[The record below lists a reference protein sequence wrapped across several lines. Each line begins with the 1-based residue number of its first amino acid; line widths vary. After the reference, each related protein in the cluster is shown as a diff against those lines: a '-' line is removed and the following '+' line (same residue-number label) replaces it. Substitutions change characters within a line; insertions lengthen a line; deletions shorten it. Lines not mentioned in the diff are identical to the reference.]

1 MAAAALALALT
12 GLTGQASA
20 AGREPMPA
28 DPTLA
33 DLTFLTAHNAM
44 HNTEDQGRSTL
55 AAPNQP
61 HRIARQLDDGV
72 RALMLDAHH
81 ADGRVRMCHA
91 IPVLNPC
98 GSNADAATVFT
109 AIADFLDRDREAAVT
124 VFLEDYTTA
133 DQLTAELGPL
143 LAPDGRL
150 GSKVFRPD
158 AAGVREN
165 GWPTVS
171 SLREAGRAPP
181 LHRRH
186 RRLRPR
192 PRQEPPRLHGAE
204 GLDGGELLVHGRRHR
219 RRRLVLLQ
227 PLGRRAAHPRGTRL
241 PPPLRHE
248 PLPRRPHVPDLPQRQ
263 RQTPGPRRE
272 PLPPGR
278 RQEAQL
284 PRRRPVR
291 RRQPDVRRR
300 RPEHL
305 HVPLIRTHQVVSTST
320 QAAAP
325 RP

>member
-1 MAAAALALALT
+1 MRARRTFTGRCAVAAAALALALT

-44 HNTEDQGRSTL
+44 HNTEDQGRPSL

-72 RALMLDAHH
+72 RGLMLDAHQ
-81 ADGRVRMCHA
+81 ANGRVRMCHA

-109 AIADFLDRDREAAVT
+109 AIADFLDRDREAVVT

-133 DQLTAELGPL
+133 DQLTAELGAL

-150 GSKVFRPD
+150 GAQVFRPD

-171 SLREAGRAPP
+171 SLRESG
-181 LHRRH
+181 
-186 RRLRPR
+186 RRLLLFTDDTAASGRDHGKNRLGFMAQKDWTVENYWSMGGGIGDADWSCYSRWDDVPLTR
-192 PRQEPPRLHGAE
+192 EEPGF
-204 GLDGGELLVHGRRHR
+204 
-219 RRRLVLLQ
+219 RRLFVMNHF
-227 PLGRRAAHPRGTRL
+227 R
-241 PPPLRHE
+241 
-248 PLPRRPHVPDLPQRQ
+248 D
-263 RQTPGPRRE
+263 
-272 PLPPGR
+272 
-278 RQEAQL
+278 
-284 PRRRPVR
+284 
-291 RRQPDVRRR
+291 
-300 RPEHL
+300 
-305 HVPLIRTHQVVSTST
+305 VPLYPTYRNDNARLQDRAENHCLP
-320 QAAAP
+320 AAAKKP
-325 RP
+325 NFLAVDQYGDGNPMSAVDALNTYTYR